1 MLMQF
6 KRMLY
11 FLAFGI
17 VVSACYLANAAV
29 SDDSDQK
36 KEDKE

>member
-1 MLMQF
+1 MHI

-11 FLAFGI
+11 FLAMGI
-17 VVSACYLANAAV
+17 IVSACYLANAAV
-29 SDDSDQK
+29 LDDSDQK

>member
-1 MLMQF
+1 MHI

-11 FLAFGI
+11 FLAMGI
-17 VVSACYLANAAV
+17 IVSACYLANAAV

-36 KEDKE
+36 KEKEDKE